1 MEKEIQRL
9 RKALEQSVKLQSH
22 YAGLLNMRDGGTRMI
37 FKDADDWMA
46 RLDRLERNKIPVS
59 CIE

>member
-1 MEKEIQRL
+1 VQKEIEKL
-9 RKALEQSVKLQSH
+9 KKALEQSVKLQSH
-22 YAGLLNMRDGGTRMI
+22 YAEQLNMRDGGKRMT

-46 RLDRLERNKIPVS
+46 RLDRLERNKMPVI